1 MKTVTLNRLAA
12 MTGAALL
19 LWVTTTPT
27 HALIF
32 GQVIANPDGSYTYS
46 YQIDPQGRIV
56 TNWGLDFD
64 LPGADWD
71 LTGVSV
77 PDGWIADWA
86 VATGQ
91 PDLDFLDVTGS
102 GVGPDLGLT
111 GFSFISFFAPG
122 LIDFFEFGILT
133 DETNSDYG
141 AEGSVI
147 GPMIASTPV
156 PDALSVWASCL
167 TFGLLLA
174 CHARSQGRRRS
185 PLSALP

>member
-1 MKTVTLNRLAA
+1 MKTVTLYRLAA
-12 MTGAALL
+12 MTSAALL
-19 LWVTTTPT
+19 LGIATPPA

-32 GQVIANPDGSYTYS
+32 GQVTANPDGSYTYS

-64 LPGADWD
+64 LPAADWD

-86 VATGQ
+86 VASGQ

-133 DETNSDYG
+133 DETASDYG

-147 GPMIASTPV
+147 GPLGASTAV
-156 PDALSVWASCL
+156 PDTLSAWVGCL
-167 TFGLLLA
+167 TLGLLLA
-174 CHARSQGRRRS
+174 CHARSQGRRRL
-185 PLSALP
+185 PLAEGP